1 MVNSSNNSQQ
11 LKKVFLECY
20 PEGFTITQ
28 TSKMAGVNRG
38 AFYYWME
45 HDPQF
50 VKDFEIAKQSA
61 IDMLETE
68 ARRRAMKCSDTLLIF
83 LLKGAAPDKYKDR
96 VEQKIHAEVNVK
108 TDPTE
113 LTDAELQ
120 DIALRGRTGTIKA
133 PVGSQSSN

>member
-1 MVNSSNNSQQ
+1 
-11 LKKVFLECY
+11 
-20 PEGFTITQ
+20 
-28 TSKMAGVNRG
+28 MAVQSRK
-38 AFYYWME
+38 Y
-45 HDPQF
+45 QF
-50 VKDFEIAKQSA
+50 IRV
-61 IDMLETE
+61 
-68 ARRRAMKCSDTLLIF
+68 TLHVLLTLIF

-133 PVGSQSSN
+133 PVGSQSPN